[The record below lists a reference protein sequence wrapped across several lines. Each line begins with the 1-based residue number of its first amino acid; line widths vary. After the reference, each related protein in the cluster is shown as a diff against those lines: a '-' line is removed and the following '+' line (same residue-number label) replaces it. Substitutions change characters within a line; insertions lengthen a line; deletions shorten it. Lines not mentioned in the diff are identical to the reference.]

1 LVAETDQPTQ
11 FTPLTRWFHNLPIRR
26 KQLLA
31 LIGSEVISVLGLV
44 GVGSWLIVSAG
55 RAQLLNQAQSEVAVT
70 EVEYNIK
77 INQMGFGFRGQSENT
92 AVVEAAKAY
101 LSTRTVPGDLQAQV
115 SAILANEVKARQI
128 EYATLVGADMRII
141 ASANADRT
149 GEKFDPQGLVST
161 VLSNPRQ
168 IKASAIVSWAELQK
182 EAPPLPEGF
191 LRQDSL
197 IRYSTTNCC

>member
-92 AVVEAAKAY
+92 AVV
-101 LSTRTVPGDLQAQV
+101 
-115 SAILANEVKARQI
+115 
-128 EYATLVGADMRII
+128 
-141 ASANADRT
+141 
-149 GEKFDPQGLVST
+149 
-161 VLSNPRQ
+161 
-168 IKASAIVSWAELQK
+168 
-182 EAPPLPEGF
+182 
-191 LRQDSL
+191 
-197 IRYSTTNCC
+197 